1 VNHRPSRRG
10 YHSSLWHGVP
20 LLAILT
26 AGCALLPNS
35 AEPPASTPAVAAGPA
50 TPAGEWRAAKAATL
64 AAINAARADA
74 GLGPVAWDATLERVG
89 DTFCGAL
96 LAEMAVGHV
105 AADGVP
111 PYLRALLAGEIG
123 FHRENVGSFDSTA
136 TVDRDEVEGIALV
149 MLESMLA
156 ETPPDDGHRRTI
168 LEPTAT
174 HLGVGVAVLG
184 GSVRVAHEMSSRGAV
199 AWRPPPLVVR
209 PFDAARLG
217 GRLARPWRPT
227 GVEVLWD
234 PLPEPRAPGTPPV
247 RTYAY
252 PAVRSFTSGGD
263 SGLGPLGFYRPDDA
277 ATLKLDGDG
286 FTFVWK
292 AGAGPGVETTVVWAR
307 RNAGERSLTPVASAA
322 TVVTPD
328 GTLPP
333 ALQKWAALRTP

>member
-1 VNHRPSRRG
+1 VNHRRSRRG
-10 YHSSLWHGVP
+10 YHSSLGHGVP
-20 LLAILT
+20 LLALLA
-26 AGCALLPNS
+26 AGCALLPAS
-35 AEPPASTPAVAAGPA
+35 ARLPAATPAAAPA
-50 TPAGEWRAAKAATL
+50 PAAPAGEWQAAKAATL

-89 DTFCGAL
+89 DAFSAAL
-96 LAEMAVGHV
+96 LAEAGLGHV

-111 PYLRALLAGEIG
+111 PYLRALLAGETG
-123 FHRENVGSFDSTA
+123 FHRENVGSYDSTA
-136 TVDRDEVEGIALV
+136 GVDREEVEGIVLV
-149 MLESMLA
+149 MLDSMLA

-174 HLGVGVAVLG
+174 HLGVGVAVRG
-184 GSVRVAHEMSSRGAV
+184 GAVRVAHEMSSRGAV
-199 AWRPPPLVVR
+199 AWRTPPLVVR
-209 PFDAARLG
+209 PFEAARLG

-227 GVEVLWD
+227 GVEVLWE
-234 PLPEPRAPGTPPV
+234 PLPAPRAPGAPPV

-252 PAVRSFTSGGD
+252 PPVRSFTSGGD
-263 SGLGPLGFYRPDDA
+263 SGLGPLGFTRPDDA

-286 FTFVWK
+286 FTFAWK
-292 AGAGPGVETTVVWAR
+292 AGAGPGVEITVVWAR
-307 RNAGERSLTPVASAA
+307 RNAGERALTPVASAA